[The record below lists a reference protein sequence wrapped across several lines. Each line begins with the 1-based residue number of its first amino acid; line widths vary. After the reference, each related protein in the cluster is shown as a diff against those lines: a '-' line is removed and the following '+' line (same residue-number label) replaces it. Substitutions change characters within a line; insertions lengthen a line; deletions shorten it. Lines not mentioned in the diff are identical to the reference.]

1 MKRGTRALVIVLAAL
16 VCVAAPAL
24 AQKTERAKKLSKRM
38 MCLCGCNQVLGE
50 CNHVGCQMSAEML
63 AKLDERVA
71 RNEPDD
77 LTLQAF
83 IQEYGIR
90 VLAEPPRE
98 GFTILAWLMPIVA
111 TLAGLGVVWGVLQ
124 RMRRPGM
131 ASAAGGTAADAG
143 FSPEAM
149 AALRRRADAESED

>member
-1 MKRGTRALVIVLAAL
+1 MKRGTRTLVIALAAL
-16 VCVAAPAL
+16 VCAAPAL

-83 IQEYGIR
+83 IQEYGVR
-90 VLAEPPRE
+90 VLAEPPRQ
-98 GFTILAWLMPIVA
+98 GFTMLAWIMPILA
-111 TLAGLGVVWGVLQ
+111 TLVGFGVVWTVLQ
-124 RMRRPGM
+124 RLRRPVM
-131 ASAAGGTAADAG
+131 ASATGGVPADG
-143 FSPEAM
+143 YSPEAL